1 MEESKRIYQRNYY
14 INRRNYVLNLV
25 KIPKNELTDKQKID
39 LDKYI
44 DRFCPK
50 SARVL
55 RNQGSNIAKDEKN
68 LKLKKEW
75 LQSIL
80 INT

>member
-44 DRFCPK
+44 DRFRPK
-50 SARVL
+50 TTRAL
-55 RNQGSNIAKDEKN
+55 RNTASNHCKGDKLFKIEKR
-68 LKLKKEW
+68 
-75 LQSIL
+75 QITISFD
-80 INT
+80 

>member
-1 MEESKRIYQRNYY
+1 MEESKRNYQRNYY
-14 INRRNYVLNLV
+14 INRRNYVLSLV
-25 KIPKNELTDKQKID
+25 KIPKNELTDEQKID

-55 RNQGSNIAKDEKN
+55 RNQASNHDKG
-68 LKLKKEW
+68 KKEFKIE
-75 LQSIL
+75 SRRIT
-80 INT
+80 IDFN

>member
-14 INRRNYVLNLV
+14 INRRNYVLGLI
-25 KIPKNELTDKQKID
+25 KIPKNELTVEQKVD

-55 RNQGSNIAKDEKN
+55 RNQAPNHDKG
-68 LKLKKEW
+68 KKEFKMEHKRVV
-75 LQSIL
+75 IDF
-80 INT
+80 N

>member
-55 RNQGSNIAKDEKN
+55 RNQGSNHCKGRKEFKIEKRIVTIDFN
-68 LKLKKEW
+68 
-75 LQSIL
+75 
-80 INT
+80 